1 MILQL
6 LLLFAVASAAPPG
19 QDEDVLYDQRQN
31 GTDNFRVQMSDVTLV
46 VAPAEALLAVA
57 PADLFESQ
65 LKPKLA
71 DSNKPSRSKHRLANF
86 LMNVLQ
92 KNHK

>member
-1 MILQL
+1 MLPQL
-6 LLLFAVASAAPPG
+6 VFLLAAFLVAAAPPG

-57 PADLFESQ
+57 PSDLFESQ

-71 DSNKPSRSKHRLANF
+71 DNKSSR
-86 LMNVLQ
+86 
-92 KNHK
+92 